1 MGTWK
6 EETSSYK
13 GVTGLYTGKKKA
25 SIRNTPPRDNTFR
38 LKDYG
43 HQDTVSSG
51 NLGLACQ
58 TCPQAVRFCNSSR
71 TRCEPSLSR
80 RSQGQLPEL

>member
-1 MGTWK
+1 METWK

-25 SIRNTPPRDNTFR
+25 SIRNTPPQDNTFR

-43 HQDTVSSG
+43 HQDTVSGG
-51 NLGLACQ
+51 NLGLPC
-58 TCPQAVRFCNSSR
+58 
-71 TRCEPSLSR
+71 
-80 RSQGQLPEL
+80 